1 MLDKLK
7 QLSKETAIYGAST
20 IVGRF
25 LNFLLVPFYTNVF
38 SREEFGIYTFV
49 YAILAFLNIVY
60 IYGMDAAF
68 MKYSADAEREGKRAA
83 FSTPFIFVTGT
94 SSIFTV
100 VMLLGVSQ
108 ISDLMALPAEYSHLT
123 LYMIFILLF
132 DTIALIPFAD
142 LRLERK
148 AKKFAAFKLINIFV
162 NLTLNL
168 ILILYY
174 KMGIEAIFISNLVA
188 SAAVLLLLI
197 PDIVKKLVI
206 SVDRTLLKKM
216 FRFGIFFLPASITA
230 MMVQMIDVPIVTALT
245 DYATV
250 GLYRANYKL
259 GIFMMLVVQMF
270 NYAWQPFFLTN
281 AKEKNAKEIFSKVL
295 TLFVLFAGFIWL
307 FLTVIIDDIVHIHL
321 PGGRTLIGADFVDGF
336 YIVPVIL
343 LAYVFHGMYYNFT
356 AGLYI
361 KEKTS
366 YFPWVTGVGAI
377 VNVAVNYALIPL
389 YGIMG
394 AAIAT
399 LASYVVMAAGLYF
412 SSSKFYKINYEWGK
426 ISIIMFLISGSTVV
440 YYFALE
446 QNGLPLLYK
455 FILPAFFIAI
465 LFITRVIRVS
475 EIKTVLKSFK
485 KK

>member
-1 MLDKLK
+1 
-7 QLSKETAIYGAST
+7 
-20 IVGRF
+20 
-25 LNFLLVPFYTNVF
+25 
-38 SREEFGIYTFV
+38 
-49 YAILAFLNIVY
+49 
-60 IYGMDAAF
+60 
-68 MKYSADAEREGKRAA
+68 
-83 FSTPFIFVTGT
+83 
-94 SSIFTV
+94 
-100 VMLLGVSQ
+100 
-108 ISDLMALPAEYSHLT
+108 
-123 LYMIFILLF
+123 
-132 DTIALIPFAD
+132 
-142 LRLERK
+142 
-148 AKKFAAFKLINIFV
+148 
-162 NLTLNL
+162 
-168 ILILYY
+168 
-174 KMGIEAIFISNLVA
+174 
-188 SAAVLLLLI
+188 
-197 PDIVKKLVI
+197 
-206 SVDRTLLKKM
+206 
-216 FRFGIFFLPASITA
+216 
-230 MMVQMIDVPIVTALT
+230 MIDVPIVTALT